1 MTTARYSDILTS
13 FDAHPLT
20 GDVGRITN
28 AEAVKR
34 SVRNLVL
41 TDKYERR
48 LNPAIGSNIRS
59 ILFEP
64 MDGRTTIQLRDY
76 IEETIQNYEPRA
88 ILEGIVVEPDYDR
101 QSYYVS
107 IRFRIINIEEPV
119 TLDFYLD
126 RVR

>member
-1 MTTARYSDILTS
+1 MNRYSDIVTS
-13 FDAHPLT
+13 FDAHPLL
-20 GDVGRITN
+20 GDVGSITN
-28 AEAVKR
+28 ADAVKR

-48 LNPAIGSNIRS
+48 LNPSIGSNIRT

-64 MDGRTTIQLRDY
+64 MDGQTTIRLRDY
-76 IEETIQNYEPRA
+76 IEETINNFEPRA
-88 ILEGIVVEPDYDR
+88 ALQQIIVEPDYDR

-107 IRFRIINIEEPV
+107 IKFRIINIEEPL

>member
-1 MTTARYSDILTS
+1 M
-13 FDAHPLT
+13 T

-28 AEAVKR
+28 ADAVKR

-48 LNPAIGSNIRS
+48 LNPAIGSNIRT

>member
-1 MTTARYSDILTS
+1 MTVRYSDILTS
-13 FDAHPLT
+13 FDSHPLT

-28 AEAVKR
+28 ADAVKR

-48 LNPAIGSNIRS
+48 LSPAIGSNIRS

-64 MDGRTTIQLRDY
+64 MDGRTAIQLRDY
-76 IEETIQNYEPRA
+76 IDETVRNYEPRA